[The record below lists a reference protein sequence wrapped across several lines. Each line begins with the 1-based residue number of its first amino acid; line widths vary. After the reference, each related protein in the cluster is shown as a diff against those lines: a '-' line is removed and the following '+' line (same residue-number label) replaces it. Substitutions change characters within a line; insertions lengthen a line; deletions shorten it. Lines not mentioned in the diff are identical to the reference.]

1 MGITS
6 INNMSS
12 QIIYDPVLS
21 WPVPSTWSLE
31 EATTVPLAY
40 AMSYYVLNILSTLQK
55 NNSVLVTSGLHPIG
69 QAAISIS
76 LDKKCET
83 YAIVD
88 SDQQAEQLSGIFPE
102 VLSY

>member
-1 MGITS
+1 MF
-6 INNMSS
+6 
-12 QIIYDPVLS
+12 Q
-21 WPVPSTWSLE
+21 
-31 EATTVPLAY
+31 
-40 AMSYYVLNILSTLQK
+40 SYYVLNVLSTLQK

-83 YAIVD
+83 YVIVN
-88 SDQQAEQLSGIFPE
+88 SEQQAQRLSEIFPE